1 MAEFITTIGFVLIL
15 EGLVYGAF
23 PAFGKQVGEM
33 LKTTPEETLRVV
45 GISCAVVGFILVW
58 LVRG

>member
-1 MAEFITTIGFVLIL
+1 MNELITAIGLVLIL

-33 LKTTPEETLRVV
+33 LRTTPEETLRLV
-45 GISCAVVGFILVW
+45 GIGCAIVGFILVW
-58 LVRG
+58 AVRG

>member
-1 MAEFITTIGFVLIL
+1 MSELITAIGLVLIL

-23 PAFGKQVGEM
+23 PAFGKRLGEM
-33 LKTTPEETLRVV
+33 LQATPEETLRLA
-45 GISCAVVGFILVW
+45 GLSCAIVGFFLVW